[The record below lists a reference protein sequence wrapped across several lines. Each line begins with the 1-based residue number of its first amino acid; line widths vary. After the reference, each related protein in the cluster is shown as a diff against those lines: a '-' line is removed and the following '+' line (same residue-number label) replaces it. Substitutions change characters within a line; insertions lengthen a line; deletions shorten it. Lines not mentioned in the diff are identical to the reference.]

1 MRDESARKLE
11 LLKLART
18 ITNEE
23 YINRRAEEHNRW
35 VHQNDLSLMQT
46 KMRAPY
52 PAFTPYPSE
61 DVIIIKALALY
72 NFMMSTTVA
81 DVPESIELESISP
94 TVTFVPLPE
103 IQETVVD
110 ESPEPEPIPAS
121 DVPKLALVSV
131 QEPIVDPV
139 QEPIIDLTPLSD
151 SVQVTME
158 PILEP
163 VSGVG
168 GWVKGWIR
176 K

>member
-1 MRDESARKLE
+1 MSDESARKLE

-35 VHQNDLSLMQT
+35 VHQNDLSLKQT

-61 DVIIIKALALY
+61 DVIIAKALALY

-81 DVPESIELESISP
+81 VVPESKELEAITP
-94 TVTFVPLPE
+94 TVTVVPLPE
-103 IQETVVD
+103 IQEPVVV
-110 ESPEPEPIPAS
+110 EPPAPEPIPAS

-139 QEPIIDLTPLSD
+139 QEPIVDP
-151 SVQVTME
+151 VPVTME